1 MPRLFVF
8 SLLFVG
14 LLSTHTAHAHAT
26 IVMGDVVTT
35 PTTPRPGEPFTLRLS
50 LEDPLGTPVE
60 DAEVAVE
67 FRSLPEVRSAE
78 PADSDA
84 RNEADTLILSEAIEA
99 AVPPV
104 RSEFRE
110 VEAGVY
116 EAQSQIAE
124 GGIYHMLFRDTTY
137 RQEEAR
143 AALIYVVS
151 AGDMRQD
158 DATDAND
165 PMLSFLFPPTAVG
178 PQFLWLWL
186 FLLIGLPLFAAGV
199 VTVMVLRHAKK
210 NEQKNGQTTAPA

>member
-1 MPRLFVF
+1 MPRLLLL
-8 SLLFVG
+8 SLLLVG
-14 LLSTHTAHAHAT
+14 LMHNHTAYGHAT
-26 IVMGDVVTT
+26 IVMADVVTT
-35 PTTPRPGEPFTLRLS
+35 PTTPLPGETFTMRLS

-60 DAEVAVE
+60 DAVVAVE
-67 FRSLPEVRSAE
+67 FRSLPEVRAAA

-84 RNEADTLILSEAIEA
+84 RNEADTLIISPEVEDAIA
-99 AVPPV
+99 PV
-104 RSEFRE
+104 RSEFQE
-110 VEAGVY
+110 VEAGIY
-116 EAQSQIAE
+116 EAQSQIPE

-151 AGDMRQD
+151 DSDMSQD
-158 DATDAND
+158 DAADAND
-165 PMLSFLFPPTAVG
+165 TVLSFLFPPTAIG

-210 NEQKNGQTTAPA
+210 NEQPAAPA

>member
-1 MPRLFVF
+1 MPRLLLL
-8 SLLFVG
+8 SLLVIG
-14 LLSTHTAHAHAT
+14 LMNTHTARAHAT

-50 LEDPLGTPVE
+50 LEDPLGTPIE
-60 DAEVAVE
+60 DAVVAVE
-67 FRSLPEVRSAE
+67 FRSLPDVRAAE
-78 PADSDA
+78 PAGEDV
-84 RNEADTLILSEAIEA
+84 RNEADTLIISPETEA

-116 EAQSQIAE
+116 ETQSQIPE

-151 AGDMRQD
+151 DSDMSQD
-158 DATDAND
+158 DAADAND
-165 PMLSFLFPPTAVG
+165 AVLSFLFPPTAVG

-210 NEQKNGQTTAPA
+210 NEQPAAPA